1 MIVNEDLIPY
11 VLQSILSYLTNFTMS
26 SHLLQQLCYH
36 DRDSRRRPWSTLFFR
51 DKVEYRALTR
61 RWLRDAGHTQRVS
74 HTLCTRDVKE
84 AWSSS
89 TSIRGATDRD
99 ILRKHNAR
107 PRIDLAGMLHSHYS
121 RFRSLCHALHAPP
134 REIFP
139 LCLFFSWLF
148 ARISHGKI
156 VNPET
161 SLTSGGQ
168 RIVKRS
174 AKGVTCHDETCRS
187 SIGCGDYNRLRRG
200 WNPLTHRQQE
210 MLLLC
215 LLVEHD
221 LCSSFWVALMKQQG

>member
-11 VLQSILSYLTNFTMS
+11 VLQSILSYLTNFTTS
-26 SHLLQQLCYH
+26 SHLLQQLYYH
-36 DRDSRRRPWSTLFFR
+36 DRDSRRRPRSTLFFR

-61 RWLRDAGHTQRVS
+61 RWLRDADHTQCVS
-74 HTLCTRDVKE
+74 RTLCTRDVKE

-107 PRIDLAGMLHSHYS
+107 PRIELAGMLHSHYR
-121 RFRSLCHALHAPP
+121 RFRSLCHALRAPP

-148 ARISHGKI
+148 ARISHAKI
-156 VNPET
+156 VNRET

-168 RIVKRS
+168 RVVNGWQGESRATTKRADHRS
-174 AKGVTCHDETCRS
+174 AVVIIIAWDEGEIHLRS
-187 SIGCGDYNRLRRG
+187 TKKRCFYDIY
-200 WNPLTHRQQE
+200 
-210 MLLLC
+210 
-215 LLVEHD
+215 
-221 LCSSFWVALMKQQG
+221 